1 MILLEINTAKNE
13 VLKNLFENWE
23 IYKNNSNLFIEN
35 SLKNVKVWN
44 FLTRKEIEELYEN
57 FDYENF
63 KNNFEKEKL
72 ELKEKYRPR
81 SVNYLKLY
89 LKNT

>member
-13 VLKNLFENWE
+13 ALKNLFENWR
-23 IYKNNSNLFIEN
+23 IYKNDSNLFVED
-35 SLKNVKVWN
+35 SLKNVMIWN
-44 FLTRKEIEELYEN
+44 FLTRKEIEELYRN
-57 FDYENF
+57 FNYENF

-81 SVNYLKLY
+81 PVNYLKIY
-89 LKNT
+89 LKGS